1 MARRITALQGE
12 IWNVDFDPIIGHEQG
27 GYRPALILSQ
37 GAFNTSAVELVVVA
51 AITSRRRGLG
61 SEVPIE
67 APEGGLDQDS
77 VILAHQLRTVSHERL
92 DRRRGQVR
100 PETLDAVLAI
110 SQRLISRPARPI
122 Q

>member
-1 MARRITALQGE
+1 M
-12 IWNVDFDPIIGHEQG
+12 
-27 GYRPALILSQ
+27 
-37 GAFNTSAVELVVVA
+37 A
-51 AITSRRRGLG
+51 AIARRRRGLG

-77 VILAHQLRTVSHERL
+77 VVLAYQLRTVSHERL
-92 DRRRGQVR
+92 DRRRGQVT

-110 SQRLISRPARPI
+110 SQRRISRPGRSF

>member
-1 MARRITALQGE
+1 MARRVTALQGE

-61 SEVPIE
+61 SEVPIK

-77 VILAHQLRTVSHERL
+77 VVLAHQLRTVSHERL

-100 PETLDAVLAI
+100 PETLDAVLTI
-110 SQRLISRPARPI
+110 SQRLISRPGRPF